1 MTATRRLAAILAVDV
16 VGYSRLMGED
26 EAGTFRSVQ
35 EHREAARPIVM
46 EFGGRLV
53 KTMGD
58 GLLLE
63 FPSIVAAVE
72 CAVRIQH
79 MMLERNQG
87 VRDDRKI
94 IYRMGIHI
102 GDVLIEADDIYGEGV
117 NIAARLEATA
127 APGGICISGSVHEH
141 VRGRVDV
148 RFFDLGEKVLKNI
161 AHPVRIF
168 STVEAAP
175 AQNGSVRGA
184 DDTPRLSIVVLP
196 FANIG
201 GDASQDYFVDGVTE
215 ILTTDLSRIRGSFVI
230 SRSTAFSYKGKAID
244 AKRVGRELNV
254 RYVLEGSVQRGGSR
268 LRVNV
273 QLINVENGNHL
284 WAERFDKAAAD
295 FFDLQDEIVAHL
307 ARQLDTELIAIEARR
322 AERAPHPDS
331 MDLYFQGSAC
341 FHKGPTPENLAKA
354 QEFLGSALALD
365 PNNVDALVGQA
376 FISNIVGGNMVTDDP
391 IASYAKAELLATK
404 ALSIAPNHATAHF
417 VLGSAHALANR
428 AQQAIVDCER
438 ALSLDRNLAGAHAV
452 IGLAKNTLGHA
463 EETEKHIV
471 EALRL
476 SPRDVQSYIW
486 AHLAGAAKIFL
497 CQDEEA
503 IVWYRRS
510 IEANRN
516 FALAHFFIAAP
527 LAQLG
532 RVKEAQEAVAAGLAL
547 NPTFTIRRVQHNV
560 FSDDPTYL
568 AQRERL
574 YDGLRKAGVP
584 AA

>member
-102 GDVLIEADDIYGEGV
+102 GDVLIEADDIYGEGG

-127 APGGICISGSVHEH
+127 APGGSCISGPVHEH

-148 RFFDLGEKVLKNI
+148 RFFDLGEKVLKNT

-175 AQNGSVRGA
+175 AQNDSVRGA

-230 SRSTAFSYKGKAID
+230 SRSTAFSYKGKA
-244 AKRVGRELNV
+244 
-254 RYVLEGSVQRGGSR
+254 
-268 LRVNV
+268 
-273 QLINVENGNHL
+273 
-284 WAERFDKAAAD
+284 
-295 FFDLQDEIVAHL
+295 
-307 ARQLDTELIAIEARR
+307 
-322 AERAPHPDS
+322 
-331 MDLYFQGSAC
+331 
-341 FHKGPTPENLAKA
+341 
-354 QEFLGSALALD
+354 
-365 PNNVDALVGQA
+365 
-376 FISNIVGGNMVTDDP
+376 
-391 IASYAKAELLATK
+391 
-404 ALSIAPNHATAHF
+404 
-417 VLGSAHALANR
+417 
-428 AQQAIVDCER
+428 
-438 ALSLDRNLAGAHAV
+438 
-452 IGLAKNTLGHA
+452 
-463 EETEKHIV
+463 
-471 EALRL
+471 
-476 SPRDVQSYIW
+476 
-486 AHLAGAAKIFL
+486 
-497 CQDEEA
+497 
-503 IVWYRRS
+503 
-510 IEANRN
+510 
-516 FALAHFFIAAP
+516 
-527 LAQLG
+527 
-532 RVKEAQEAVAAGLAL
+532 
-547 NPTFTIRRVQHNV
+547 
-560 FSDDPTYL
+560 
-568 AQRERL
+568 
-574 YDGLRKAGVP
+574 
-584 AA
+584 